1 MELEKNPVT
10 RYLHRR
16 NITFLYLLKGGMQCL
31 HFLSCS
37 VIIRGSAPIII
48 FKYKKYTIFTIISVV
63 TYSDKMFHCELLE
76 TFLRF

>member
-1 MELEKNPVT
+1 
-10 RYLHRR
+10 
-16 NITFLYLLKGGMQCL
+16 MQCL

-76 TFLRF
+76 TFLLLEILRDLLVKFPDIKIRPLST